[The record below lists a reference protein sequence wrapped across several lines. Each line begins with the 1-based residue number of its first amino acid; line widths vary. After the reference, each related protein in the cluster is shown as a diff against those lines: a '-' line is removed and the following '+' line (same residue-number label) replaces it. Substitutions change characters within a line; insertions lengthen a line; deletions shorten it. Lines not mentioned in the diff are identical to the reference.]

1 MSAQILLIEDEIKIA
16 KFLELDL
23 SDEGY
28 QVGIAHDGVTGLE
41 TAKANQPDLVILDWN
56 LPGLNGLEV
65 CRHLRSAGSDVP
77 IIFITAMSSRE
88 NRTAGLNAGANDYMV
103 KPFSTE
109 ELLAKI
115 TNLLQQTPRQNS
127 LNQWSLN

>member
-1 MSAQILLIEDEIKIA
+1 MPAQILLIENEIKIA

-23 SDEGY
+23 NDEGY
-28 QVGIAHDGVTGLE
+28 QVGIAYDGVTGLE
-41 TAKANQPDLVILDWN
+41 TAKATQPDLVILDWN

-65 CRHLRSAGSDVP
+65 CRHLRSAGSNAP
-77 IIFITAMSSRE
+77 IIFISAISSRE
-88 NRTAGLNAGANDYMV
+88 NHIAGLKAGANDYMV

-115 TNLLQQTPRQNS
+115 TNYL
-127 LNQWSLN
+127 